1 MLAPAPYDE
10 LDEASK
16 RMLESEDVGEEEE
29 EDDARLAEGLAAS
42 ARSAAAD
49 GENEDDGDDD
59 APQQVPDAWGRWRVL
74 VLYSYLSAL
83 QSLLWMTFSSVPA
96 ASKAFLGVD
105 DATLDLWLDWVRRQR
120 ARRRARARRGARAT
134 SPPCA

>member
-49 GENEDDGDDD
+49 GENEDDGDD